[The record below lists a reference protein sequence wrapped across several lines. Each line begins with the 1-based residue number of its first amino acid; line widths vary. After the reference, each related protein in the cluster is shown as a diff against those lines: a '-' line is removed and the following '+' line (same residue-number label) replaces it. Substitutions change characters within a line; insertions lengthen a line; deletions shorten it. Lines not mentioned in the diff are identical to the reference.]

1 MHPIHCQPVLAQA
14 QNPKL
19 ELEMVQDQ

>member
-1 MHPIHCQPVLAQA
+1 V

-19 ELEMVQDQ
+19 ELEIRLIIVFFSSVFIFS